1 MKKKVKLRISP
12 ENLTAQDIMIRTV
25 PLPLGVKGFCTYK
38 KSGYIVCINQK
49 ANETICQETLAHE
62 LKHILNHDLHSE
74 KPVSYLES

>member
-12 ENLTAQDIMIRTV
+12 ENLTANDIMIRIV
-25 PLPLGVKGFCTYK
+25 SLPLGVKGFCTHK

-49 ANETICQETLAHE
+49 TTADICQETLAHE

-74 KPVSYLES
+74 EPVSRLES